1 MAKILVVDDE
11 EHVRDVVRQM
21 LEQAGHEVREAA
33 DGEQALALYRS
44 WPPDAVL
51 TDILMPN
58 KGGLVLIKELRER
71 DPRLP
76 IVATSGGGRTGKLN
90 FLSTARTFKGVVTL
104 KKPFSRRELLDAV
117 NQALAGGPPS

>member
-21 LEQAGHEVREAA
+21 LEQAGHEVRDAA
-33 DGEQALALYRS
+33 DGEEALELYRAWS
-44 WPPDAVL
+44 PDLVL

-104 KKPFSRRELLDAV
+104 KKPFSRRELLAAV
-117 NQALAGGPPS
+117 NEALAGDPSS

>member
-1 MAKILVVDDE
+1 MAKILVVEDE

-21 LEQAGHEVREAA
+21 LEQAGHEVEVAA
-33 DGEQALALYRS
+33 DGDQAMGVWER
-44 WPPDAVL
+44 WRPDLVF

-58 KGGLVLIKELRER
+58 KGGLVLIKDLRER
-71 DPRLP
+71 APRLP

-90 FLSTARTFKGVVTL
+90 FLSTARTFRGVVTL

-117 NQALAGGPPS
+117 HQALATAARA

>member
-1 MAKILVVDDE
+1 MAKILVVEDE

-21 LEQAGHEVREAA
+21 LEQAGHEVEVAA
-33 DGEQALALYRS
+33 DGDQAMGVWER
-44 WPPDAVL
+44 WKPDLVF

-58 KGGLVLIKELRER
+58 KGGLVLIKDLRER
-71 DPRLP
+71 APRLP

-90 FLSTARTFKGVVTL
+90 FLSTARTFRGVVTL

-117 NQALAGGPPS
+117 HQALATAARA

>member
-1 MAKILVVDDE
+1 MARILVVEDE

-21 LEQAGHEVREAA
+21 LEQAGHEVEVAA
-33 DGEQALALYRS
+33 DGDQAMGVWER
-44 WPPDAVL
+44 WKPDLVF

-58 KGGLVLIKELRER
+58 KGGLVLIKDLRER
-71 DPRLP
+71 APRLP

-90 FLSTARTFKGVVTL
+90 FLSTARTFRGVVTL

-117 NQALAGGPPS
+117 HQALATAARA

>member
-33 DGEQALALYRS
+33 DGVEALDQVGA
-44 WPPDAVL
+44 WQPDLVL

-104 KKPFSRRELLDAV
+104 KKPFSRRELLAAV
-117 NQALAGGPPS
+117 GEALGAAPSA